1 MFTIRIVTK
10 VLLIIYYYSDLVVNE
25 LRETRVLSIEFV
37 ILTIADVELV
47 TRELFEDLL
56 RS

>member
-37 ILTIADVELV
+37 ILTIADAELV

>member
-1 MFTIRIVTK
+1 MFTIRTVTK
-10 VLLIIYYYSDLVVNE
+10 ALLIIYYYSDLAVNE

-37 ILTIADVELV
+37 IVTIADVELV

-56 RS
+56 CS